1 MTHLDPESVLRA
13 RARAVQAAHAY
24 RVGRDR
30 EARRG
35 PARSHRDSG
44 TGAAAPSRSE
54 WLSGPMGIFP
64 WPTTA
69 LRRDWVRRPAG
80 AICL

>member
-1 MTHLDPESVLRA
+1 
-13 RARAVQAAHAY
+13 
-24 RVGRDR
+24 
-30 EARRG
+30 
-35 PARSHRDSG
+35 
-44 TGAAAPSRSE
+44 
-54 WLSGPMGIFP
+54 LSGPMGIFP